1 MATDPALTTETEK
14 APGRRSSF
22 TAIVWLAL
30 VAGYSLLLLSI
41 DAMHFEAQVDGAL
54 VALAGLA
61 WVAILLGYWRGMAR
75 AASKRSYAMGHLGT
89 PLFLVAPLAVVPD
102 TSWLLLFILL
112 TAYVL
117 ELRTFAAGHGFIFS
131 LGLVVFVIVLAT
143 GVMSY
148 VERED
153 PESALSDIG
162 TSAAWTFATLFRLRA
177 PVGSPQTED
186 GQILSLVVGVCALL
200 AASLF
205 TAQIVT
211 WVTGSGR
218 DKGKNSEASPELL
231 AEIAALREAV
241 DRLADERSN
250 SGDSGRQDPPT

>member
-1 MATDPALTTETEK
+1 MPQEPPVETESDT
-14 APGRRSSF
+14 APR
-22 TAIVWLAL
+22 TPLLAIARLAL
-30 VAGYSLLLLSI
+30 VAAYSLVLLSV
-41 DAMHFEAQVDGAL
+41 DAMHFEAQVDGLL
-54 VALAGLA
+54 VGLVGVG
-61 WVAILLGYWRGMAR
+61 WLVILVTYWRGLVSAT
-75 AASKRSYAMGHLGT
+75 SKRDYALAHLGT
-89 PLFLVAPLAVVPD
+89 PLLLIAPLAVVPD

-117 ELRTFAAGHGFIFS
+117 ELRTFAAGHGFMFS

-143 GVMSY
+143 GVMTY

-162 TSAAWTFATLFRLRA
+162 SSAAWTFATLFRLRA
-177 PVGSPQTED
+177 SVGSPQTED
-186 GQILSLVVGVCALL
+186 GQILALVVGVCALL

-211 WVTGSGR
+211 WVTGSSR
-218 DKGKNSEASPELL
+218 DKERRPEPAPELL

-241 DRLADERSN
+241 DRLADERTN
-250 SGDSGRQDPPT
+250 SDGSRRNDPPA